1 MLPRS
6 EVSVNR
12 TRVLHRRQ
20 LLESYLI
27 LHDFQV
33 IPSRKPTTLRLER
46 KADGQDYNLRIDPQW
61 LQLATDASV
70 RSRLDALDLI
80 PFLLQNGSAWIV
92 VTATGERHKEQ
103 KSRSEEGRDR

>member
-1 MLPRS
+1 M
-6 EVSVNR
+6 NR

-80 PFLLQNGSAWIV
+80 SFLLQNGSAWIV
-92 VTATGERHKEQ
+92 VTATGEEKVTHCEEDE
-103 KSRSEEGRDR
+103 KS